1 METKTAEKVA
11 KEAEY
16 TQADNA
22 TPDSV
27 KKLLASLEAIE
38 AKIAELKKEA
48 TPEEL
53 KEVEHYLAVAKELER
68 VKGVENKIEKL
79 GKKDPVFREIL
90 EKNPELLTQLDE
102 DAEYL
107 DELVK
112 NDEEFKDLV
121 LENKIKNSVDEN
133 SLLLL
138 EKRPELKELI
148 LENPEFIKSKPWVDS
163 LGRLAKK
170 ERVKDVELKIQELGK
185 KDPVFEE
192 LFKEEPALVEEFKKN
207 PELFNEYLKDINNG
221 LKEEEEKILAEIK
234 EKFSFEDAVIENI
247 RDFLQKRPEFKEL
260 ISKNEDLIKS
270 KHWVKSL
277 RKLAEKEN

>member
-1 METKTAEKVA
+1 M
-11 KEAEY
+11 
-16 TQADNA
+16 
-22 TPDSV
+22 

-68 VKGVENKIEKL
+68 VKGVEK
-79 GKKDPVFREIL
+79 EI
-90 EKNPELLTQLDE
+90 
-102 DAEYL
+102 DAL
-107 DELVK
+107 K
-112 NDEEFKDLV
+112 NDEIL
-121 LENKIKNSVDEN
+121 
-133 SLLLL
+133 SLLQ
-138 EKRPELKELI
+138 KRPEFKKFI
-148 LENPEFIKSKPWVDS
+148 LENPEFIKSKRWVDS
-163 LGRLAKK
+163 LERLAKK
-170 ERVKDVELKIQELGK
+170 EGVKDVELKIEELGK

-192 LFKEEPALVEEFKKN
+192 LFKEEPTLVEEFKKN

-221 LKEEEEKILAEIK
+221 LKEEEEKILSEIK
-234 EKFSFEDAVIENI
+234 EKFTFEDSVIKNI

-270 KHWVKSL
+270 KHWVESL